1 MSSEMKRWNMFFPQD
16 LLEEVKKLA
25 VKKGVTAADV
35 MRVACEKYM
44 AAVKKAEIAEQERE
58 NVAG

>member
-16 LLEEVKKLA
+16 LLEEFKKLA
-25 VKKGVTAADV
+25 AKKGVTASDV

-44 AAVKKAEIAEQERE
+44 AAVKKAEIAALENK

>member
-44 AAVKKAEIAEQERE
+44 TAVKKAEAAALESE

>member
-44 AAVKKAEIAEQERE
+44 AAVKKAEATASESE